1 MDTTV
6 TSLNGGGYHTVTKTG
21 TLRTVLVEG
30 HGDDPHDSQSMT
42 LLILS
47 PHKLADVARNL
58 ILMTLSRSSH

>member
-6 TSLNGGGYHTVTKTG
+6 TSLNGGGYTVTKTG

-30 HGDDPHDSQSMT
+30 HDDDPHDSHSMT
-42 LLILS
+42 FLILS

-58 ILMTLSRSSH
+58 ILMTLSRSSQ